1 MLDSPTPLYHN
12 HAFEWWPEGKR
23 EQFQRLGY
31 LIPAGESSHV
41 RCPECRDHVEE
52 VIASESPR
60 GTRFFITCPEHIRVQ
75 VTHDDRRVWTPD
87 FGCVAKG
94 IASALRLRGAVRPLR
109 DDRVWCC
116 GRIDWHGRER
126 EVVFASGLDKRE
138 ESLVLPGLNKLL
150 HPIVLVPDEVP
161 EPERWGREPP
171 TVVALARFVDMDAHG
186 LVVDRCALKAMIL
199 QAETGDKVAD
209 FVFLL
214 SGDFW
219 QVTFR
224 GMTKHLKDTVGMGYL
239 ARLLAQ
245 PHRDIPAV
253 SLLAARA
260 GIDPLVTQGSSEKL
274 IDEKARAEYR
284 EHYRDLEEEIADA
297 EACHDA
303 GRLERAQAERQ
314 QLVDE
319 LTRTAGLG
327 GKLRERS
334 DADRVRKSVSM
345 AVNRDIENIAKH
357 HEELGR
363 HLQVSISSGLQFRY
377 TPETPIDWLT

>member
-1 MLDSPTPLYHN
+1 
-12 HAFEWWPEGKR
+12 
-23 EQFQRLGY
+23 
-31 LIPAGESSHV
+31 
-41 RCPECRDHVEE
+41 
-52 VIASESPR
+52 
-60 GTRFFITCPEHIRVQ
+60 
-75 VTHDDRRVWTPD
+75 
-87 FGCVAKG
+87 VAKG
-94 IASALRLRGAVRPLR
+94 IARALRLRGATRPLR

-126 EVVFASGLDKRE
+126 EVVFASGLGKRE
-138 ESLVLPGLNKLL
+138 ESLVLPGLDKLL
-150 HPIVLVPDEVP
+150 HPIVLVPEEVP
-161 EPERWGREPP
+161 EPERWCGEPP
-171 TVVALARFVDMDAHG
+171 TVVALARFVDLDENG
-186 LVVDRCALKAMIL
+186 LVVDRSALKAMIL

-219 QVTFR
+219 QVTYR
-224 GMTKHLKDTVGMGYL
+224 GTTKHLKDTVGMGYL

-253 SLLAARA
+253 ALLAARA

-274 IDEKARAEYR
+274 IDEKARTEYR
-284 EHYRDLEEEIADA
+284 ERYSDLEEEIEDA
-297 EACHDA
+297 EACHDT
-303 GRLERAQAERQ
+303 GRLERAQTERQ

-334 DADRVRKSVSM
+334 DADRVRKAVSM
-345 AVNRDIENIAKH
+345 AVNRDIENIAEH
-357 HEELGR
+357 HGELGR